1 MGMTMAEKVLSRTS
15 GKDSVIPG
23 EFVTAN
29 IDLLMG
35 TDRAFYKGYEIMVQ
49 SGYDKVWNP
58 DKIVVVIDHGVPAP
72 NVARAEVHRK
82 LREYVRAQNIKN
94 FYDVG
99 VGICHQLL
107 PEKGHVLP
115 GSLIVGGDSHTT
127 TYGALGSAATGIGAS
142 EVAYVLVKGSLW
154 FMVPETIRFIL
165 KGTLPKGTSG
175 KDIILNIAGKYTVEV
190 AQYRAAEFSGPVAK
204 ALSIGQRM
212 TISNMG
218 VEIGAKFAFFE
229 ADEKTIAYL
238 KERTYQPVKPF
249 GPDLD
254 AHYAEVHEIDVSSLE
269 PQVACPHSID
279 NVKPISEIG
288 DIPIHQAF
296 LGSCTNGRQEDLEQA
311 ATILRGRKVHPGTR
325 LLIIAASHEIY
336 RQIAKS
342 GAIQTF
348 IEAGAMISPSGCG
361 PCGGTNTGPIAAGE
375 TAISSTNRNYKGRMG
390 SLDSYVYLASP
401 QTVAASAVEGK
412 IADPRKY
419 LS

>member
-1 MGMTMAEKVLSRTS
+1 MGMTMAEKVLSRAS
-15 GKDSVIPG
+15 GKDSVAPG
-23 EFVTAN
+23 EFLTAN

-35 TDRAFYKGYEIMVQ
+35 TDRGGYTGYEIMVQ
-49 SGYDKVWNP
+49 SGCNKVWNS

-72 NVARAEVHRK
+72 NVARAEAHRK
-82 LREYVRAQNIKN
+82 VRDYVRAQNIKN

-107 PEKGHVLP
+107 PENGHVLP
-115 GSLIVGGDSHTT
+115 GDLIVGGDSHTT
-127 TYGALGSAATGIGAS
+127 TYGALGAAATGIGSS
-142 EVAYVLVKGSLW
+142 EVAYVLAKGSLW

-165 KGTLPKGTSG
+165 KGKLPQGTSG
-175 KDIILNIAGKYTVEV
+175 KDIILNIAGRFTVEV
-190 AQYRAAEFSGPVAK
+190 AQYRAVEFSGPVAK
-204 ALSIGQRM
+204 ELSIGQRM

-238 KERTYQPVKPF
+238 EKRTIKPVKPF
-249 GPDLD
+249 GPDPD
-254 AHYAEVHEIDVSSLE
+254 AHYAEVHDIDVSLLE
-269 PQVACPHSID
+269 PQIACPHSID

-288 DIPIHQAF
+288 DIPVNQAF
-296 LGSCTNGRQEDLEQA
+296 IGSCTNGRQEDLEQA
-311 ATILRGRKVHPGTR
+311 ADILKGKKVHPGTR

-336 RQIAKS
+336 RQLAKS

-348 IEAGAMISPSGCG
+348 LDAGAMLSPSGCG
-361 PCGGTNTGPIAAGE
+361 PCGGSNTGPLAAGE

-390 SLDSYVYLASP
+390 SPDSFVYLASP
-401 QTVAASAVEGK
+401 ATVAASAVEGK

-419 LS
+419 LG